1 MNGISVK
8 NLKAGYDEHIALEDV
23 SFEVRAPFFTTIIG
37 PNGAG
42 KTTLLKSLL
51 GMVRRIEGEVRVF
64 DIDPFERPNDVRD
77 VVGYVP
83 QKERIY
89 APVPI
94 RVEQVVMMGLMLHR
108 PFPRI
113 HMKKDRERV
122 EWALEKV
129 GLQGFGERAFHELS
143 GGQQQRVLIAR
154 AIVRKP
160 SLLLLDE
167 PFSGVDAKAQ
177 FSIVELL
184 YSFKKSGISVM
195 IVTHDVNTVSSVSD
209 SVLVLNRRLLAF
221 GTPNEVLSDRSILEQ
236 VYGPAI
242 KIFHGTPCPSV
253 ILGDHHA

>member
-1 MNGISVK
+1 MSWVSVK
-8 NLKAGYDEHIALEDV
+8 NLKVGYDEHIALEDV
-23 SFEVRAPFFTTIIG
+23 TFKVQAPFFTTIIG

-51 GMVRRIEGEVRVF
+51 GMVRKVKGEVRVF
-64 DIDPFERPNDVRD
+64 GIDPFERPNDVRD
-77 VVGYVP
+77 MVGYVP

-94 RVEQVVMMGLMLHR
+94 RVEQVIMMGFMLHR
-108 PFPRI
+108 PFPRV
-113 HMKKDRERV
+113 HMRKDREEV

-129 GLQGFGERAFHELS
+129 GLQGFGKRAFHELS
-143 GGQQQRVLIAR
+143 GGQQQRVVIAR
-154 AIVRKP
+154 AIVRRP

-167 PFSGVDAKAQ
+167 PFSGVDARAQ

-184 YSFKKSGISVM
+184 YGFKKERISVM
-195 IVTHDVNTVSSVSD
+195 MVTHDVNVVSRVSD
-209 SVLVLNRRLLAF
+209 NIVVLNRRLLAF
-221 GTPNEVLSDRSILEQ
+221 GTPNEVLSDRGVLEQ